1 MKILGIPWLLTGKRR
16 TIQPMRIVLLA
27 ALLVLVPC
35 AAFADDPAPSVT
47 SVLATLAAAPE
58 QPEEYKANVALHV
71 RMRVFPF
78 IRMTLRGD
86 SWYKRPGLY
95 RFVFRGVPIVARAFS
110 DMKYDLGDP
119 AHWPERYDIGFA
131 PDSTGAAPI
140 LRLTPK
146 SPVMVKT
153 LDIALDAAH
162 GRILK
167 ATWRRNDGGVI
178 TLLQSYAPVAGHQFV
193 AKQVATINLPRMKAD
208 LEADYQNFDTSEQS
222 IGSAP
227 Q

>member
-1 MKILGIPWLLTGKRR
+1 MR
-16 TIQPMRIVLLA
+16 TVLLA

-35 AAFADDPAPSVT
+35 AAFADDSPSVPGI
-47 SVLATLAAAPE
+47 LASLAAAPE

-71 RMRVFPF
+71 RMRIFPF
-78 IRMTLRGD
+78 IRMTLHGD

-95 RFVFRGVPIVARAFS
+95 RFVFRGVPIIARAFS
-110 DMKYDLGDP
+110 EMKYDLGDP
-119 AHWPERYDIGFA
+119 ARWPDRYEMAFA
-131 PDSTGAAPI
+131 PESTPAAPI

-153 LDIALDAAH
+153 LDIAVDPLR

-167 ATWRRNDGGVI
+167 ATWHRNDGGII
-178 TLLQSYAPVAGHQFV
+178 TLVQSYAPVAGHQFV
-193 AKQVATINLPRMKAD
+193 AKQTATINLPRMKAD
-208 LEADYQNFDTSEQS
+208 LEAEYQNFDTSEQS
-222 IGSAP
+222 VASAP